1 VNSDVTILI
10 AESNDEDFSLIQT
23 NLHRA
28 GIWNEM
34 LRFGDG
40 QDVID
45 FLFVSGLGHRRE
57 HKRRYLLLLNS
68 YMPKVDGFEILRRI
82 KNDNE
87 LKKMPVI
94 MLTGLDDSDK
104 IESCHYLGCS
114 ICIVKPAENNG
125 FTDLIQKT
133 GLFLSIIK
141 VPQINGVDFRA
152 EIPK

>member
-1 VNSDVTILI
+1 VNIDATILI

-45 FLFVSGLGHRRE
+45 FLFISDAERRRE

-68 YMPKVDGFEILRRI
+68 YMPKVNGFEILRQI

-94 MLTGLDDSDK
+94 MLTAPDDSDR

-114 ICIVKPAENNG
+114 ICIAKPAENNG

-141 VPQINGVDFRA
+141 LPQINGMHSRE
-152 EIPK
+152 EIPE

>member
-1 VNSDVTILI
+1 VNSNATILI
-10 AESNDEDFSLIQT
+10 AESDDEDFSLIQT

-40 QDVID
+40 QDVVN
-45 FLFVSGLGHRRE
+45 FLFASGLGRKRE

-68 YMPKVDGFEILRRI
+68 YMPKVDGFEILRQI
-82 KNDNE
+82 KADNE

-94 MLTGLDDSDK
+94 MLTASDDSG
-104 IESCHYLGCS
+104 EVECSHYLGCS
-114 ICIVKPAENNG
+114 ICIVKPAEDNG
-125 FTDLIQKT
+125 FMDLIQKI

-141 VPQINGVDFRA
+141 VPQINGVDSRT
-152 EIPK
+152 EISK